1 MVYTP
6 DNMPNYFDLNKAEVG
21 NKFEIMP
28 NGEIVLVRTF
38 IKPGGYNDP
47 ARNFTD
53 GLVTHN
59 PATGT
64 MYLSMEYTVV
74 AGKYKGR
81 KVWGQIGLHSP
92 KGPTWAEMGC
102 SFIRGMID
110 SSKGLAPDDMSPNAQ
125 EARRI
130 SGFKDLDNLVF
141 VAKIEVE
148 TGIKGDRNTIKY
160 PITKEHPNYASI
172 MSSVS
177 APNIPTWGQ

>member
-1 MVYTP
+1 MSYI
-6 DNMPNYFDLNKAEVG
+6 NNGPNPFDLNKAQTF
-21 NKFEIMP
+21 KAFDLIP
-28 NGEIVLVRTF
+28 HGEIVLVRTL
-38 IKPGGYNDP
+38 IKPGGFNDP
-47 ARNFTD
+47 SRNYTD

-59 PATGT
+59 AATGT
-64 MYLSMEYTVV
+64 MYLSVEYTIVD
-74 AGKYKGR
+74 GKHKGR
-81 KVWGQIGLHSP
+81 KVWAQIGLHSP

-110 SSKGLAPDDMSPNAQ
+110 SSKGLASDDMSPSAQ

-177 APNIPTWGQ
+177 APNIPAWGQ